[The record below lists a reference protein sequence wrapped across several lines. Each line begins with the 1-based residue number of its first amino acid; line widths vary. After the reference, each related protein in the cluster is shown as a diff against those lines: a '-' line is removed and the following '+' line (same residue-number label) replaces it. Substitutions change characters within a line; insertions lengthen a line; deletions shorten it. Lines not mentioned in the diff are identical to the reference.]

1 MLAAVNRLMERL
13 KLPVNARKT
22 QCLRCPENRHRVPRV
37 SHRLEPSPNGRKPVH
52 WHPTEQGE
60 RSEHLPQDQR
70 ANGPSVRVLVHR
82 GGCRASQPD
91 DVRVGQLLHGSLQV
105 SPAYRAVD
113 RHATRRLR
121 QWFRRKLK
129 VHPVERLRALLRR
142 MAAADLRLDASW
154 VNDQR
159 PSVGE
164 GMIPDESRMR
174 EIRTSGSTSGGVETD
189 RMGAGLSTK
198 RKRGQE
204 APDPTRH
211 RATPRL
217 YL

>member
-1 MLAAVNRLMERL
+1 MM
-13 KLPVNARKT
+13 
-22 QCLRCPENRHRVPRV
+22 
-37 SHRLEPSPNGRKPVH
+37 SG
-52 WHPTEQGE
+52 W
-60 RSEHLPQDQR
+60 
-70 ANGPSVRVLVHR
+70 ANYFTLG
-82 GGCRASQPD
+82 
-91 DVRVGQLLHGSLQV
+91 QV
-105 SPAYRAVD
+105 SMAYKAVD

-121 QWFRRKLK
+121 QWFWRKHK
-129 VHPVERLRALLRR
+129 VKVGKIRALLRR
-142 MAAADLRLDASW
+142 TAVEPPRPRAPWA
-154 VNDQR
+154 NDQR

-164 GMIPDESRMR
+164 GMIRAESRMR

-217 YL
+217 YFGQL